1 MTDLTLPLEG
11 LSSVNGKSVIAR
23 FDGGTLSS
31 DSGVIALGEVEKRLG
46 VAGRLAR
53 CIDDPRRPDQIVHS
67 LADII
72 GFRMKMIAAG
82 YEDGND
88 ATRLRSDPIFK
99 MAEGALPS
107 DRDLASQSTICRLEN
122 LTGIYTWNSEQHL
135 PEGFRSLRLPA
146 GQRQAA

>member
-31 DSGVIALGEVEKRLG
+31 DSRVIALGEVEKRLG

-67 LADII
+67 LVRCRTKHWCVRKATARPC
-72 GFRMKMIAAG
+72 FSALFTATKRMLG
-82 YEDGND
+82 
-88 ATRLRSDPIFK
+88 RLS
-99 MAEGALPS
+99 ASA
-107 DRDLASQSTICRLEN
+107 LASASA
-122 LTGIYTWNSEQHL
+122 
-135 PEGFRSLRLPA
+135 RSFFWR
-146 GQRQAA
+146 